1 MSISINDY
9 LKRISAASTKQ
20 KKKTTE
26 DAAPKIDI
34 EAGKAGYAQYLADVE
49 AEKAEK
55 KKAEES
61 KSFWQKFVRNYNNAY
76 NAQNTN
82 NYSLAVDMYA
92 QDKSYMR
99 PSDSWT
105 DEEKWTFGEKYAKN
119 KDDAYAYAEGVN
131 NAIAKAKKEKQA
143 MSISE
148 WSKKNLG
155 TGLLASAGSIALNAL
170 AGGAGFID
178 SMAQQQARGKIV
190 EHDFLMPHEVSNT
203 IQSSISSKLNEYGT
217 INDSVAIFGGKGL
230 GDLYGLGMS
239 IGQSAFSA
247 ATGGSVGTL
256 AQFFGM
262 SASQGVTDALE
273 RGATAEQALAFGT
286 ISGLAEAIPEM
297 ISVKSLVGLSS
308 AEATESVLRAVLKQA
323 GEEAKEELTTSVI
336 TEVADLWIMKGKSQY
351 ALTVQELIA
360 SGMSP
365 EEAENKAFT
374 MTLENIAFD
383 VISGAASGGLSGAG
397 AVGVR
402 NVKQRYFSGEANATA
417 KEKLTPQQDSLI
429 AEGKKY
435 TETAKKAAAL
445 EKKLA
450 DGKELSGYELRMLA
464 SEVANAERASNVDT
478 VRKAIVEKMKSEGV
492 SDAEA
497 KRLGEIALNKAL
509 GNEVSKLQ
517 DVMLKRNAAAMKV
530 YNQIDAEN
538 MRTGM
543 TDSEWIENT
552 PLQQLR
558 NEASA
563 SNEGGEV
570 APIQMPQD
578 QQTMEATKP
587 SLQARNAQN
596 NDKINPESLE
606 GKFAEAEGKI
616 TYEKT
621 SEDSK
626 IHTEGISTSLTT
638 EEIGDISA
646 LEKLANTLGVDIY
659 MYESKLQKDGS
670 RSYTDKDGNVITSS
684 GFYDPK
690 DKSIHIDLRAGDNG
704 EGTMLYTASHELVH
718 FMKDIS
724 ETHFDNLE
732 KLVTEALIQG
742 GSSIDKLIDDQR
754 KKALANGQNLT
765 EAQLR
770 EEMVADACQKFL
782 ASNTAIEQIKALK
795 SENKGFW
802 NALKRFFSS
811 LFNKVNK
818 IYKTVEPD
826 GYEGRYIANMRNSVK
841 RIRDAFMEGVA
852 AAGEKYSAERKALGD
867 NANVKVNADGEF
879 VQGTTSDNRTIMTN
893 ARTWKSGG
901 RATLKATLESEGFSA
916 DDVNAA
922 LTIMDE
928 HMRLVQEFGTK
939 YTAQDIANNAVL
951 TTDVKTGESVLS
963 AIISNG
969 DYPVNIDLLTICKKR
984 EAYQQVINRLCE
996 SGMINKATID
1006 SLAIAEINKILG
1018 KYGFETACLGCYV
1031 ESRRIRIQEWAETI
1045 VKEWNGIVDKLEG
1058 EGKASYLNASSDTFV
1073 ADLSNEQ
1080 ISKLSSE
1087 LEAAYERD
1095 GLKYGRATVV
1105 KKMEQL
1111 QKEVPSMRKYLT
1123 VSDLITPE
1131 GRANIKSWSEELN
1144 SLINCRYG
1152 TNTPKIIQKFNPY
1165 NSELAKYGIVPRA
1178 YKSLRDYLYAIG
1190 GARMQS
1196 FSDFIVENWFDYSQ
1210 IVADLAA
1217 RKLPMH
1223 TYTKEAALVKLFGM
1237 TGIKINMSLIPDVD
1251 SSLGKEY
1258 AGLTKNKNGEYELI
1272 FADKDRYKAT
1282 GGKSYMQ
1289 SFNFA
1294 DAIAL
1299 QNDPN
1304 YSANIGTIAIGISD
1318 KQIEMMLD
1326 DSRIRMV
1333 IPYHSSGMNPI
1344 FAHLVGIKNY
1354 NDYTNDQ
1361 NTGVKRIVDAN
1372 GKEKSVKLKKEQIAS
1387 LTKDFQFNEALQ
1399 RLGDAR
1405 KAAEEYKDWCK
1416 DTSKHTIEIDGKT
1429 YYAELTPKFEKFSAH
1444 ENYYKLLADYN
1455 PYDCITEE
1463 SKPQQD
1469 VTQTYPENFADM
1481 LGEELKARDIYAKK
1495 QDAKWDDAMAEIN
1508 SYLETHT
1515 RADTVA
1521 YADEHGIKISA
1532 KDRKLAKQSVR
1543 HQARSIDKYTEKE
1556 YNNFGWVR
1564 ANDVLTAKENER
1576 LRSIFADAVSG
1587 QSKPPKTK
1595 LGEYMIAIGDDVD
1608 NKIAYM
1614 QGEIDNPI
1622 ITRVLAID
1630 EYDETQ
1636 LDKARRNIYDFE
1648 RRGVQ
1653 QETKGVLR
1661 LYRKTDFGSYAAYKR
1676 NVEENERN
1684 NLQLGADRGSGS
1696 GAATKIK
1703 EVIFDENGNE
1713 VSRTIR
1719 YKARNTTPA
1728 ETPYVSPTAT
1738 SIVTN
1743 IPSGYKYTKKD
1754 KIQSG
1759 IIASKIAFTN
1769 AQAGIEDLA
1778 KKYGI
1783 EDMEALVQAARVA
1796 TNQAE
1801 EMIGGDQ
1808 YAIGSDTKDYLG
1820 EGLQKI
1826 IQPIKEMG
1834 EQMESAFYDYLFH
1847 QHNAD
1852 RMSLE
1857 RRSTEW
1863 LNEKKEDLKERTKK
1877 FSDLQKEQT
1886 SLIGEKEKLSRKK
1899 SDSARRSEINLRLT
1913 EIKKELAALGKSMRK
1928 LGKEIDEFTIL
1939 PNKPVIGLNRDE
1951 VEAQKDELTNQISE
1965 LREKKKALGMKKENA
1980 SQVAEIKD
1988 QIAMLTKQRS
1998 ELSAEVSEEQSR
2010 EIISQYEKNYD
2021 FFPDV
2026 AEKIWKYSENLNKYR
2041 VDTGLIDQSHFDY
2054 LKKLYPHY
2062 VPTYRA
2068 DVKTG
2073 IAAVKGKNNLAISQ
2087 TIRTATG
2094 STKDLLNPI
2103 VIMARQTME
2112 TVRAGRINMIASRLY
2127 DGATAANDKTYL
2139 SEISRKKV
2147 AKSELVDLDPTEL
2160 RPKGNQVTFFKN
2172 GEKITLQVSA
2182 EIFAGFDA
2190 FTPQFSIKNPLVKV
2204 VTAVNN
2210 GFKKLVTSMNPGFL
2224 IRNSMRDIQDAGIN
2238 SKYIKTFMK
2247 NYGRAASEIVKG
2259 GSYWKL
2265 YRAMGGSNVNYFDFD
2280 KGFKAVQSKMGF
2292 QEGWRY
2298 KIENANAFV
2307 ECLPRL
2313 AEFISSLEAGNSAEQ
2328 AMLDAADVTTNFAR
2342 TGKITKVLNSTV
2354 IPFFNPAIQGAS
2366 KAVRNVMAVRSVKD
2380 FAVLAAKAVLVGIV
2394 PFALNS
2400 LLYSDDEDYEDL
2412 RETDKENNYLFKIG
2426 DTFIKLPRGRMASV
2440 LAGAYNRTVKSL
2452 FGEDADWA
2460 GYLKNASTQMNPVE
2474 NMARNIFSPFLD
2486 VINNV
2491 SWYGSAIEGRE
2502 FEKKSPAQRYD
2513 ESTSSIAIA
2522 IGKLINY
2529 SPKKIHYILD
2539 QYSGVIGDFVLP
2551 ATTKKAEKDFISG
2564 NFTIDPVTSNKLSDS
2579 FYDMYYE
2586 AQYAKSDNPNNKVA
2600 EYQVKHLNRVKK
2612 AISELYD
2619 KKSEIQNSNLSD
2631 DEKLAES
2638 RAVQVLINEI
2648 YKTALNDYDLIT
2660 NAIIATEGVK
2670 DEYRYAE
2677 IQRLVYG
2684 AEAALKTYDDTVYSN
2699 SQILDKTGISYDN
2712 FYKYYFG
2719 IKDIESDKDKNG
2731 NTISG
2736 SKKKKVVKKI
2746 NSLNISTEKKLL
2758 LQAYS
2763 GYKID
2768 NESDKKKL
2776 INYLNKQSLTVDE
2789 KKALAKK
2796 LSLTYKNGKFS

>member
-1 MSISINDY
+1 MSISIDDY

-26 DAAPKIDI
+26 DASPKIDI

-61 KSFWQKFVRNYNNAY
+61 KSFWQKFVQNYNNAY

-119 KDDAYAYAEGVN
+119 KDDAYAYAERVN

-143 MSISE
+143 ISISE
-148 WSKKNLG
+148 WSKKHLG
-155 TGLLASAGSIALNAL
+155 TGLLASAGSIALNAF
-170 AGGAGFID
+170 AGGAGFVD

-190 EHDFLMPHEVSNT
+190 EKDFLMPHEVSNT

-297 ISVKSLVGLSS
+297 ISVKSLLGLSS
-308 AEATESVLRAVLKQA
+308 AEATESVLKAVLKQA
-323 GEEAKEELTTSVI
+323 GDEAKEEFTTSVI
-336 TEVADLWIMKGKSQY
+336 TEVADLWIMKGKSQF
-351 ALTVQELIA
+351 ALTVQELMA
-360 SGMSP
+360 SGLSP

-383 VISGAASGGLSGAG
+383 VISGAASGGISGAG

-435 TETAKKAAAL
+435 TETAKKATAL

-464 SEVANAERASNVDT
+464 SEVANAERASNVDI

-517 DVMLKRNAAAMKV
+517 EGMLKRNAAAMKV

-538 MRTGM
+538 MKTGM

-558 NEASA
+558 NEAVA
-563 SNEGGEV
+563 SNKGAEV
-570 APIQMPQD
+570 ASIQMHQD
-578 QQTMEATKP
+578 QQTIEATKP

-596 NDKINPESLE
+596 NYKINPESLE
-606 GKFAEAEGKI
+606 GKFAEPEGKI
-616 TYEKT
+616 AYEKT

-626 IHTEGISTSLTT
+626 IHTEGISTSLTKD
-638 EEIGDISA
+638 EIGDISA
-646 LEKLANTLGVDIY
+646 LEKLANTLGVDIHV
-659 MYESKLQKDGS
+659 YESKLQKDGS

-684 GFYDPK
+684 GFYDPN

-704 EGTMLYTASHELVH
+704 EGTVLYTASHELVH
-718 FMKDIS
+718 FMKDMS
-724 ETHFDNLE
+724 ESHFDKLE
-732 KLVTEALIQG
+732 KLVTEALVQG
-742 GSSIDKLIDDQR
+742 GSSIEKLIDAQR
-754 KKALANGQNLT
+754 QKALANGQNLT
-765 EAQLR
+765 EAELR
-770 EEMVADACQKFL
+770 EEMVAEACQKFL
-782 ASNTAIEQIKALK
+782 ASNTAVDEIKALK
-795 SENKGFW
+795 TKDKGLW
-802 NALKRFFSS
+802 SALKKFFTS
-811 LFNKVNK
+811 LFNKINK
-818 IYKTVEPD
+818 IYKTVDPD
-826 GYEGRYIANMRNSVK
+826 SYEGRYIANMRNSAK

-996 SGMINKATID
+996 SRMINKATID

-1018 KYGFETACLGCYV
+1018 RYGFETACLGCYV

-1058 EGKASYLNASSDTFV
+1058 KGKASYLNASSDTFV

-1165 NSELAKYGIVPRA
+1165 NSELAKYGIVPKA

-1387 LTKDFQFNEALQ
+1387 LTKGFQFNEALQ

-1405 KAAEEYKDWCK
+1405 KAAEEYKNWCK

-1429 YYAELTPKFEKFSAH
+1429 YYAELTPKFEKFSDR

-1532 KDRKLAKQSVR
+1532 KDRKLAKQEPANKEIR
-1543 HQARSIDKYTEKE
+1543 HKARSVDTNGNELTEAQISYFKDSKIRDSKGNLKVL
-1556 YNNFGWVR
+1556 YHGTTADFNTFKKGDVGFHFG
-1564 ANDVLTAKENER
+1564 
-1576 LRSIFADAVSG
+1576 
-1587 QSKPPKTK
+1587 
-1595 LGEYMIAIGDDVD
+1595 
-1608 NKIAYM
+1608 
-1614 QGEIDNPI
+1614 
-1622 ITRVLAID
+1622 
-1630 EYDETQ
+1630 
-1636 LDKARRNIYDFE
+1636 
-1648 RRGVQ
+1648 
-1653 QETKGVLR
+1653 TKG
-1661 LYRKTDFGSYAAYKR
+1661 AARGRVGYGK
-1676 NVEENERN
+1676 NV
-1684 NLQLGADRGSGS
+1684 
-1696 GAATKIK
+1696 TIK
-1703 EVIFDENGNE
+1703 EVYLNITNPIVFDDDLGSWDADYRLTQELYEKGILTMDEARTVLISDDGAYRRTTEAANKKLAEVLLSKGYDGIEYTNTHESKKDSTSYIIFDSNQAKLITNANPTE
-1713 VSRTIR
+1713 SKDIR
-1719 YKARNTTPA
+1719 YKVRGK
-1728 ETPYVSPTAT
+1728 VDS
-1738 SIVTN
+1738 
-1743 IPSGYKYTKKD
+1743 YT
-1754 KIQSG
+1754 
-1759 IIASKIAFTN
+1759 
-1769 AQAGIEDLA
+1769 E
-1778 KKYGI
+1778 
-1783 EDMEALVQAARVA
+1783 
-1796 TNQAE
+1796 
-1801 EMIGGDQ
+1801 
-1808 YAIGSDTKDYLG
+1808 
-1820 EGLQKI
+1820 
-1826 IQPIKEMG
+1826 
-1834 EQMESAFYDYLFH
+1834 YD
-1847 QHNAD
+1847 
-1852 RMSLE
+1852 
-1857 RRSTEW
+1857 
-1863 LNEKKEDLKERTKK
+1863 
-1877 FSDLQKEQT
+1877 
-1886 SLIGEKEKLSRKK
+1886 
-1899 SDSARRSEINLRLT
+1899 
-1913 EIKKELAALGKSMRK
+1913 
-1928 LGKEIDEFTIL
+1928 
-1939 PNKPVIGLNRDE
+1939 KPVTASDVDVLRTIGRKSINNFTSDDIEKSQKWAYKFYQELGTKSPFFRAWFGDWRE
-1951 VEAQKDELTNQISE
+1951 YDQAQVNIVSIPNT
-1965 LREKKKALGMKKENA
+1965 A
-1980 SQVAEIKD
+1980 V
-1988 QIAMLTKQRS
+1988 TKQRS
-1998 ELSAEVSEEQSR
+1998 VEG
-2010 EIISQYEKNYD
+2010 IKNIDASNEHHSWYIT
-2021 FFPDV
+2021 V
-2026 AEKIWKYSENLNKYR
+2026 
-2041 VDTGLIDQSHFDY
+2041 TGHGERNTKSH
-2054 LKKLYPHY
+2054 
-2062 VPTYRA
+2062 
-2068 DVKTG
+2068 
-2073 IAAVKGKNNLAISQ
+2073 
-2087 TIRTATG
+2087 
-2094 STKDLLNPI
+2094 
-2103 VIMARQTME
+2103 
-2112 TVRAGRINMIASRLY
+2112 
-2127 DGATAANDKTYL
+2127 AAN
-2139 SEISRKKV
+2139 
-2147 AKSELVDLDPTEL
+2147 
-2160 RPKGNQVTFFKN
+2160 
-2172 GEKITLQVSA
+2172 
-2182 EIFAGFDA
+2182 
-2190 FTPQFSIKNPLVKV
+2190 
-2204 VTAVNN
+2204 
-2210 GFKKLVTSMNPGFL
+2210 
-2224 IRNSMRDIQDAGIN
+2224 
-2238 SKYIKTFMK
+2238 
-2247 NYGRAASEIVKG
+2247 
-2259 GSYWKL
+2259 
-2265 YRAMGGSNVNYFDFD
+2265 AM
-2280 KGFKAVQSKMGF
+2280 
-2292 QEGWRY
+2292 
-2298 KIENANAFV
+2298 
-2307 ECLPRL
+2307 
-2313 AEFISSLEAGNSAEQ
+2313 
-2328 AMLDAADVTTNFAR
+2328 
-2342 TGKITKVLNSTV
+2342 
-2354 IPFFNPAIQGAS
+2354 
-2366 KAVRNVMAVRSVKD
+2366 RSVKG
-2380 FAVLAAKAVLVGIV
+2380 LTNILG
-2394 PFALNS
+2394 L
-2400 LLYSDDEDYEDL
+2400 
-2412 RETDKENNYLFKIG
+2412 
-2426 DTFIKLPRGRMASV
+2426 
-2440 LAGAYNRTVKSL
+2440 
-2452 FGEDADWA
+2452 
-2460 GYLKNASTQMNPVE
+2460 VE
-2474 NMARNIFSPFLD
+2474 NGILLD
-2486 VINNV
+2486 SEVHEHHSNN
-2491 SWYGSAIEGRE
+2491 
-2502 FEKKSPAQRYD
+2502 
-2513 ESTSSIAIA
+2513 
-2522 IGKLINY
+2522 
-2529 SPKKIHYILD
+2529 
-2539 QYSGVIGDFVLP
+2539 
-2551 ATTKKAEKDFISG
+2551 AT
-2564 NFTIDPVTSNKLSDS
+2564 N
-2579 FYDMYYE
+2579 
-2586 AQYAKSDNPNNKVA
+2586 
-2600 EYQVKHLNRVKK
+2600 
-2612 AISELYD
+2612 
-2619 KKSEIQNSNLSD
+2619 
-2631 DEKLAES
+2631 
-2638 RAVQVLINEI
+2638 
-2648 YKTALNDYDLIT
+2648 DLI
-2660 NAIIATEGVK
+2660 AFDHKIYSLGVNELG
-2670 DEYRYAE
+2670 D
-2677 IQRLVYG
+2677 L
-2684 AEAALKTYDDTVYSN
+2684 AL
-2699 SQILDKTGISYDN
+2699 
-2712 FYKYYFG
+2712 YK
-2719 IKDIESDKDKNG
+2719 
-2731 NTISG
+2731 
-2736 SKKKKVVKKI
+2736 
-2746 NSLNISTEKKLL
+2746 
-2758 LQAYS
+2758 
-2763 GYKID
+2763 
-2768 NESDKKKL
+2768 
-2776 INYLNKQSLTVDE
+2776 LTVE
-2789 KKALAKK
+2789 EL
-2796 LSLTYKNGKFS
+2796 